1 MVAAR
6 ARRIQAE
13 LEALTADVAAVRDE
27 VTGSVQVG
35 VIGSTARWLAPA
47 LLEAL
52 AVAYPMINVVLHDA
66 ATSAQVPLLVTGQIE
81 LGVLALPIED
91 PDVSSVP
98 LFEEESVLLVP
109 ATHPLAGRKRLSIND
124 LEGQE
129 LLLLPKGTTFR
140 DALDAAANKAGFEL
154 LAKAEVDGMRLVATM
169 AFQGFAAT
177 IAPASAAPAGI
188 TGGWEAIRV
197 DGLPPRHVGLAQ
209 RKRSLLSAPS
219 RAFIEV
225 LHSAITDL
233 ASSQPDIHVS
243 PDLLAASKT
252 EG

>member
-1 MVAAR
+1 MAAR

-35 VIGSTARWLAPA
+35 MIGSTARWLAPA

-52 AVAYPMINVVLHDA
+52 AVAYPKINVVLHDA

-109 ATHPLAGRKRLSIND
+109 ETHPLAGRKRLSIND
-124 LEGQE
+124 LEDQE

-140 DALDAAANKAGFEL
+140 DCL
-154 LAKAEVDGMRLVATM
+154 LYTSPSPRDQRGSRM
-169 AFQGFAAT
+169 
-177 IAPASAAPAGI
+177 PSSA
-188 TGGWEAIRV
+188 
-197 DGLPPRHVGLAQ
+197 
-209 RKRSLLSAPS
+209 
-219 RAFIEV
+219 
-225 LHSAITDL
+225 
-233 ASSQPDIHVS
+233 
-243 PDLLAASKT
+243 
-252 EG
+252 